1 MTLRPYY
8 RTFDLPW
15 DIDPEESERL
25 RKFLIVALVTV
36 TLGAIVI
43 PFLPVPDRPVQEEVV
58 PQRLAKVML
67 DYQPPP
73 PPPPPPAPK
82 EEPKPETKVAA
93 ITPKPV
99 PQPVDRTEEARK
111 KAQRAVN
118 QFQDELADLR
128 QNLPV
133 VPVEQTRNLTG
144 EVGADSRAER
154 SLITSKVGAA
164 SGGIASTSS
173 SRGFGAGA
181 GSLTGHDT
189 TRMGMP
195 PGVPVGGRGDAAT
208 RSGTSGKAS
217 RSREEIELV
226 FDRNKGAI
234 YALYSRAL
242 REQPDLQG
250 KMVLEFTIAPSGEVT
265 MCRVVSSE
273 IGDPELERKIVA
285 RVRLFR
291 FEARDVEAITT
302 TKPIDFFPA

>member
-1 MTLRPYY
+1 
-8 RTFDLPW
+8 
-15 DIDPEESERL
+15 EESERL
-25 RKFLIVALVTV
+25 RRFLIVALVTV
-36 TLGAIVI
+36 TLGAVII
-43 PFLPVPDRPVQEEVV
+43 PFLPVPNRPVQEEVV

-73 PPPPPPAPK
+73 PPPPPPTPK

-173 SRGFGAGA
+173 SRG
-181 GSLTGHDT
+181 
-189 TRMGMP
+189 
-195 PGVPVGGRGDAAT
+195 
-208 RSGTSGKAS
+208 
-217 RSREEIELV
+217 
-226 FDRNKGAI
+226 
-234 YALYSRAL
+234 
-242 REQPDLQG
+242 
-250 KMVLEFTIAPSGEVT
+250 
-265 MCRVVSSE
+265 
-273 IGDPELERKIVA
+273 
-285 RVRLFR
+285 
-291 FEARDVEAITT
+291 
-302 TKPIDFFPA
+302 